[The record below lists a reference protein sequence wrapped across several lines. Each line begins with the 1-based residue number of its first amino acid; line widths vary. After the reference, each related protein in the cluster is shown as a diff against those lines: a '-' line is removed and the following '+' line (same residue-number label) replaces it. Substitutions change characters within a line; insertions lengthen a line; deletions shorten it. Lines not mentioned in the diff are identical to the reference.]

1 MSRPSPTALTGHTD
15 GRTPIW
21 GSRRLGVPGSE
32 ALSQVPHLRGVN
44 EVVREAAWGWGPP
57 GLWALPESP
66 VGGRAG
72 GLLAAVPSVDTRGQ
86 QVPSFGSRGQGPGGC
101 GSLPSWWPARLP
113 LPPRGPHLLSPS
125 QCRLRGIR
133 EDRPGL
139 AALAGLPSDR
149 LPLTSEAQLGRW
161 QDANEGLNEAAEA
174 PPFPSC
180 GPAAGAGAGVSQDQG
195 APTPRPPREAP
206 GSRSSR
212 AAAPGRSAAEGW
224 GSDGDPLIAWL
235 PGFSEHVWVFGSRAG
250 VSRSC

>member
-15 GRTPIW
+15 GRTPSW

-44 EVVREAAWGWGPP
+44 EVVREAAWDWGLS

-113 LPPRGPHLLSPS
+113 LPPRGPLLLSPS
-125 QCRLRGIR
+125 QCRLRGIG

-139 AALAGLPSDR
+139 AALPGLPSDR
-149 LPLTSEAQLGRW
+149 LPLLSEAQLGGW
-161 QDANEGLNEAAEA
+161 EDANEGLNEAADA
-174 PPFPSC
+174 PPFPSG
-180 GPAAGAGAGVSQDQG
+180 GPAAGSPCGDVPGPGGSHS
-195 APTPRPPREAP
+195 APAP
-206 GSRSSR
+206 GGSWLSFLQSCGARSLCC
-212 AAAPGRSAAEGW
+212 GGM
-224 GSDGDPLIAWL
+224 GIDGDPLIAWL
-235 PGFSEHVWVFGSRAG
+235 PGFSGHVWVFGSRAG
-250 VSRSC
+250 ASRRR